1 MIEVK
6 NLFKYLNK
14 NKVNFF
20 SGVPDSIL
28 KETKSYLESKKKNI
42 HIPVSNEGSA
52 VASAIGYHLS
62 TKKLP
67 CVYMQNSGFSNAL
80 NPLISIAH
88 KKVYSIPIF
97 LLIGWR
103 GSPGTKDEPQHLLKG
118 SITINLLKLLGIK
131 FCIVNQKSDFLKLK
145 RLLSFSLRKKTI
157 VACLIKK
164 GTFKTQQPFKR
175 KKEIRKSSKILRSNF
190 LRILLQNISRNTK
203 IISTTGFTSR
213 ELYQLRKNEKIKNGK
228 DFYMVGGMGH
238 SSMVSLG
245 YSLFTKNQILCLDGD
260 GSIMMHMG
268 SLANIGNFANKNFK
282 HILLNN
288 YGHESVGGQKTY
300 SEKIK
305 FKNISIGMGYKKY
318 FFLNKSKDIKKIFN
332 KFINSKGPSLLEVEI
347 EQKSMKNLLRPKSLY
362 EIKKRFME

>member
-1 MIEVK
+1 MIKVK

-67 CVYMQNSGFSNAL
+67 CVYMQNSGLSNAL

-103 GSPGTKDEPQHLLKG
+103 GSPGTHDEPQHLLKG
-118 SITINLLKLLGIK
+118 SITVNLLKLLGIK
-131 FCIVNQKSDFLKLK
+131 FCIVNKEFDFPKLK

-164 GTFKTQQPFKR
+164 GTFNIQQSSKR
-175 KKEIRKSSKILRSNF
+175 KKKIRKSNKILRSNF
-190 LRILLQNISRNTK
+190 LRVLLQNINRNTK

-245 YSLFTKNQILCLDGD
+245 YSLFSKKQTLCLDGD

-288 YGHESVGGQKTY
+288 HGHESVGGQKTY

-318 FFLNKSKDIKKIFN
+318 FFLNKSKDIKKILN
-332 KFINSKGPSLLEVEI
+332 KFINSEGPSFLEVEI